1 MAPRLPTPQRAPRSP
16 INRERVG
23 AQRTQLL
30 DALVS
35 AYPSALPLARLREVA
50 GARPGARVAELRKAG
65 WAISTQTID
74 VESRL
79 ATYRLDSLQPREE
92 LEVHAAVTVY
102 LDSAQGYHSRVHAD
116 LSGVYSDEDVCLAAR
131 EALVAFQRALSR
143 SRKRE
148 VETPQAP
155 APVVKPTS
163 PPRRVENDFV
173 ARLFAEA
180 EARSEDEVDLSSS
193 STGELAWGAW

>member
-1 MAPRLPTPQRAPRSP
+1 MAPRLPTSAHRAPRSP
-16 INRERVG
+16 LDRARTG
-23 AQRTQLL
+23 AQRVSLL
-30 DALVS
+30 DALIEC
-35 AYPSALPLARLREVA
+35 YPSALTLDRLREVA

-79 ATYRLDSLQPREE
+79 ATYRLDSLEQYRPREI
-92 LEVHAAVTVY
+92 HAAITAY
-102 LDSAQGYHSRVHAD
+102 HDSIEGWYVRPHAD
-116 LSGVYSDEDVCLAAR
+116 LSGVYSEEQIDQAAQA
-131 EALVAFQRALSR
+131 ALSAFRGALSR
-143 SRKRE
+143 ARKQE
-148 VETPQAP
+148 VVAQAP

-163 PPRRVENDFV
+163 PPRRAENDFV

-180 EARSEDEVDLSSS
+180 EARAEDEVDLSSP